1 MSRFPRV
8 DLNHHRVGSGD
19 PLVLIHGIGSRWQMW
34 EPVLEALAAEYDV
47 LALDLPGFGASPMP
61 PEGTPP
67 GAQSLTTLVAE
78 FLRSAGFDWPH
89 VAGNSLGGLIALE
102 LAQRGVARSATA
114 LSPAGFASPAEM
126 AFARNSLWIGVR
138 AARLAAPRADRLLVR
153 PGMRR
158 AAFRQFVEHPER
170 LSPSEAAESLRALA
184 AAPWFDATLPALR
197 AREFSGE
204 LEIQVPVT
212 IGWGEHDRLLLPRQA
227 RRAATEI
234 PKARMVALRGCGH
247 VPTYD
252 DPGQVAKAILGT
264 AGRA

>member
-1 MSRFPRV
+1 V
-8 DLNHHRVGSGD
+8 DINHHRAGSGD

-34 EPVLEALAAEYDV
+34 EPVLAALTREYEV

-67 GAQSLTTLVAE
+67 GAQSLTTLVIE
-78 FLRSAGFDWPH
+78 FLRSVGFDWPH

-102 LAQRGVARSATA
+102 LAQRGVARSVTA
-114 LSPAGFASPAEM
+114 LSPAGFASPAEL
-126 AFARNSLWIGVR
+126 AFARSSLRMAVR
-138 AARLAAPRADRLLVR
+138 AARLAAPRADRLLLR

-158 AAFRQFVEHPER
+158 LAFRQVVEHPER

-184 AAPWFDATLPALR
+184 AAPWFDATLPSLR
-197 AREFSGE
+197 AREFADE
-204 LEIQVPVT
+204 PEIQVPVT
-212 IGWGEHDRLLLPRQA
+212 IAWGEHDRLLLPRQA
-227 RRAATEI
+227 RRAAVEV
-234 PKARMVALRGCGH
+234 ARAQMVTLRGCGH